1 MVILNCR
8 CLIRQIHNNDI
19 RKLIQT
25 WSVLNSHFSQ
35 PYVIAMSIGVLTDQT
50 MKNLA
55 SRTKNH
61 MKQKL
66 KLKLI
71 PTRKLEHFPIQQQKG
86 VSRVNKN
93 HFFS

>member
-1 MVILNCR
+1 
-8 CLIRQIHNNDI
+8 
-19 RKLIQT
+19 
-25 WSVLNSHFSQ
+25 
-35 PYVIAMSIGVLTDQT
+35 

-71 PTRKLEHFPIQQQKG
+71 PTRKQEHFPIQQQKG

-93 HFFS
+93 NFFS